1 MDLTVR
7 LLAGCG
13 ALHALT
19 APKAAEIFV
28 FGVVMAAVFRWS
40 ASLWAPIIAH
50 SANDFTSFI
59 LFRV

>member
-1 MDLTVR
+1 MP
-7 LLAGCG
+7 GWI

-19 APKAAEIFV
+19 APKAVTIFV
-28 FGVVMAAVFRWS
+28 FGAVMAAAFRWS

-50 SANDFTSFI
+50 SANDFLSSI